1 MLHENLVLMIQ
12 ICHSCVWKLRK
23 LEYIYHYEVD
33 LVQVSEASVYHL
45 PGQSIP
51 KSRRGIYPSSRLQ
64 PPNLPLKSFKQIY

>member
-1 MLHENLVLMIQ
+1 MNLVLMIQ
-12 ICHSCVWKLRK
+12 ICHWCVWKLRK

-51 KSRRGIYPSSRLQ
+51 KSRRGIYPSSQLQ
-64 PPNLPLKSFKQIY
+64 PHFFPRKNINKIY